1 MDVRAKRV
9 RVVVV
14 LKGMVRA
21 TVPKIA
27 PVPVPAN
34 VIAEP
39 ADLLPV
45 AVVMETHK
53 AVVLK
58 VADQVAPAHPVVEA
72 PAAADKVLPDAVPV
86 DKGAGKAVNEAL
98 VVRVADRG

>member
-1 MDVRAKRV
+1 MDARAKRV

-21 TVPKIA
+21 TVPKIV

-34 VIAEP
+34 VNAEP
-39 ADLLPV
+39 AVLLPV
-45 AVVMETHK
+45 AVAVETHK

-72 PAAADKVLPDAVPV
+72 PAVADKVLPDAVPV
-86 DKGAGKAVNEAL
+86 DKAVQAAGNEAPA
-98 VVRVADRG
+98 VRVADRL

>member
-1 MDVRAKRV
+1 MDVRAKRG

-39 ADLLPV
+39 AVLLPV
-45 AVVMETHK
+45 AVAVETHK

-72 PAAADKVLPDAVPV
+72 PAV
-86 DKGAGKAVNEAL
+86 AGKAVQAAVNEAL

>member
-9 RVVVV
+9 RVVAV

-21 TVPKIA
+21 TVPTIA

-39 ADLLPV
+39 VDLLPAAV
-45 AVVMETHK
+45 AVETHK

-72 PAAADKVLPDAVPV
+72 PAVADKAVQ
-86 DKGAGKAVNEAL
+86 AAVNEAL